1 NPGVVVV
8 LGGQLG
14 QPAGSGVVGLVA
26 ELGSGEQGRDA
37 RFTLK
42 GHQVRSDADGPIQDG
57 LHLTFA
63 SPLPRSTSTA
73 RAITGGMGTPILPAF
88 SVMDRSSFA
97 RYQKMAASMMRDW
110 SPSTVSARWA
120 TATTRN

>member
-1 NPGVVVV
+1 
-8 LGGQLG
+8 
-14 QPAGSGVVGLVA
+14 
-26 ELGSGEQGRDA
+26 
-37 RFTLK
+37 
-42 GHQVRSDADGPIQDG
+42 HQVRLDADGPIQDG
-57 LHLTFA
+57 LGHFTSA

-120 TATTRN
+120 TATTRNTPTFLAIPLNPIALLSLPSTAAAATPVR